1 MIAVRAT
8 FDGKQ
13 IVLPEGIDPPP
24 IGEVFVM
31 FEDAELSDEQERA
44 MWREASKEPLRK
56 VWDNPH
62 DAIYDD
68 L

>member
-13 IVLPEGIDPPP
+13 IVLPEGVDPPP
-24 IGEVFVM
+24 VGEVFVM
-31 FEDAELSDEQERA
+31 FEEPESSDDQERA
-44 MWREASKEPLRK
+44 VWRQASWESLRK